1 LGGKVVNR
9 DDKIKKVMS
18 KFKDYQP
25 TEEQMEIIN
34 QLADTYLGK
43 LEEDIFVEIIRLNEK
58 MQSEKDP
65 EEYEAIFK
73 KLESIR
79 PFLDDEQQ
87 KKLDKIIQVL
97 RKDK

>member
-1 LGGKVVNR
+1 MDR
-9 DDKIKKVMS
+9 DKKM
-18 KFKDYQP
+18 KKAMEDIKDYQP
-25 TEEQMEIIN
+25 SEEQMEIIN
-34 QLADTYLGK
+34 QLAEKYSGK
-43 LEEDIFVEIIRLNEK
+43 SEEDIFVEIIRLNEK